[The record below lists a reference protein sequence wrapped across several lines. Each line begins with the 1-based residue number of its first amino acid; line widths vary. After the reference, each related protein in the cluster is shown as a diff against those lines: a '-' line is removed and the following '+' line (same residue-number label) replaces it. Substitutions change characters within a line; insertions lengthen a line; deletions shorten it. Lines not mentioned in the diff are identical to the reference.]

1 MRMTQSQHIARA
13 ILCACEIC
21 GEQLFATWAVC
32 WLDGSDRSREAAQQL
47 SWELRWALGED
58 APESAQVWTRTVRAA
73 LEAAAARTPES
84 AKAWG
89 LEAVEAAVQ
98 ATAPTTAWAWAV
110 AVTLPPPVKAIN
122 VKRITRQARAY

>member
-84 AKAWG
+84 AKAWA

-98 ATAPTTAWAWAV
+98 ATRPTTAWEWAV
-110 AVTLPPPVKAIN
+110 AVTPPPPVKTIN
-122 VKRITRQARAY
+122 VKAVTRQARAY